1 MTFSTNSL
9 YLTMGGELLNGT
21 EAWMTGFHF
30 AAPVDPGST
39 VVQEAL
45 ELVDIADVYAG
56 VAAFFT
62 TAGATG
68 FTFPVFDSLQWVK
81 LAPIGKDGKYLG
93 DPKVHEHETR
103 GLGTT
108 LTYAIPPQLA
118 VCVSLW
124 SGSRLGKANHGRSYW
139 PLPSNFERVDTTT
152 GLLNVTA
159 VNLFRDEF
167 VRMLHA
173 VAGEVNTVLF
183 PTVPMILSSL
193 GTGTAKPIE
202 RVGVGYAADT
212 MRSRRRDL
220 ADEVTNYVDF

>member
-1 MTFSTNSL
+1 VTFAHNSL

-21 EAWMTGFHF
+21 EHWMTGFHF
-30 AAPVDPGST
+30 SNLVDPGSI
-39 VVQEAL
+39 VVTDAL
-45 ELVDIADVYAG
+45 KQIDVGDVYDA
-56 VAAFFT
+56 VAVFFT

-68 FTFPVFDSLQWVK
+68 FTFPVFDSLDWVK
-81 LAPIGKDGKYLG
+81 VAPIGKDGKYLG
-93 DPKVHEHETR
+93 DPIVHEKETR
-103 GLGTT
+103 GVGTT

-139 PLPSNFERVDTTT
+139 PLPSNFERVDTTS
-152 GLLNVTA
+152 GLLNITA

-167 VRMLHA
+167 LKMLHA
-173 VAGEVNTVLF
+173 VSGEISTLLY
-183 PTVPMILSSL
+183 PTEPVIMSSL
-193 GTGTAKPIE
+193 GSGTTKPIK

-220 ADEVTNYVDF
+220 LDDVSNYVDF